1 MMKNMKALLLLLFV
15 FDLQHSLCYSQGKD
29 GLVAAQYP
37 GSITEPPVVP
47 SESSQPKSYNKESNQ
62 RTFYSKDPLEKVM
75 AHYTKSLGAFE
86 DRSQNNYFREAIPSN
101 DVMDY
106 LAKQGIQMGETR
118 VYAGVTLSGKQ
129 INPNGT
135 VTKVLEKLKG
145 AYLMRFK
152 NDEVV
157 DLSSITK
164 HLEEPELK
172 QTVARYEH
180 IAWEHFPRAKEKY
193 MDEVI
198 FEKYFVAPEEA
209 AQKEEQELAKKM
221 VELGT
226 QMKYDEAMKIS
237 DRMTKLSSRH
247 SDASKN
253 WDNAIKCLQELEKN
267 AYATQIV
274 IDKHPS
280 QWDLSTWK

>member
-1 MMKNMKALLLLLFV
+1 
-15 FDLQHSLCYSQGKD
+15 
-29 GLVAAQYP
+29 VAAQYP
-37 GSITEPPVVP
+37 GSITEPPVEP
-47 SESSQPKSYNKESNQ
+47 NS
-62 RTFYSKDPLEKVM
+62 RTFYTKDSIEKVM

-86 DRSQNNYFREAIPSN
+86 ERSQNNYFREAIPSN

-118 VYAGVTLSGKQ
+118 VYAGIKLFGKQ
-129 INPNGT
+129 INPNGR
-135 VTKVLEKLKG
+135 VTKVMEKLKG

-164 HLEEPELK
+164 HLEDPELK
-172 QTVARYEH
+172 QTIARYEH
-180 IAWEHFPRAKEKY
+180 VEWEYFPLMKEKY

-209 AQKEEQELAKKM
+209 AQKEEQELAKKVGQLM
-221 VELGT
+221 S
-226 QMKYDEAMKIS
+226 QMKYDEAIKVQ

-247 SDASKN
+247 SDARWN
-253 WDNAIKCLQELEKN
+253 WDNAIKCLQEMEKN
-267 AYATQIV
+267 AYATKIV